1 MSEKTIPE
9 QMLDWA
15 ERLDKRSYLFSKD
28 MLYNWLVK
36 SALQVASLEADSE
49 MLVLMYETNSDKFID
64 LTTAVDEHPENY
76 GRACLCKTC
85 QSYGD

>member
-28 MLYNWLVK
+28 MLYTWLVK
-36 SALQVASLEADSE
+36 SALQVASLEADSR
-49 MLVLMYETNSDKFID
+49 MLMLMKATNPDKFID
-64 LTTAVDEHPENY
+64 LTTEIVEHPEDY
-76 GRACLCKTC
+76 GGACLCKLC